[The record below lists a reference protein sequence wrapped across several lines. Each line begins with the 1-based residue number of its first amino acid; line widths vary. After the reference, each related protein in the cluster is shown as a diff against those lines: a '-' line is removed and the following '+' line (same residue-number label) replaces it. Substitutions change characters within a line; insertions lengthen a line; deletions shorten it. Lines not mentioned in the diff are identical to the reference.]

1 MKSLSCVIALLW
13 SFAGFLTAEEEGRSV
28 KFRLLGYEHSKDV
41 IKGSVAGGGGAKL
54 DVEFF
59 TGGFGPQVEGRFTDG
74 KARFFVESPDPEG
87 KPVRKIVAEGSLGTS
102 EAQVFVL
109 FPEADA
115 ADGPVYKILTFDD
128 LEVSFPM
135 GATRVINLA
144 PVPVRLNLAGAD
156 LPPLKP
162 GGVQVY
168 PQVKKVDEW
177 NMFTARID
185 FEAKAGKWV
194 PVATQSWKASE
205 RKRDWVITRVDPAS
219 KAPSVQLYQDIPPWR
234 EDALPVGGGR

>member
-1 MKSLSCVIALLW
+1 MKALSCIIAILCSSFGLLI
-13 SFAGFLTAEEEGRSV
+13 AQEEGWSV
-28 KFRLLGYEHSKDV
+28 KFRLLCYEHSKDV
-41 IKGSVAGGGGAKL
+41 IKGSVAGEGGSNL
-54 DVEFF
+54 EVEFF

-74 KARFFVESPDPEG
+74 KARFFVESPGPDG

-102 EAQVFVL
+102 EAQMFVL
-109 FPEADA
+109 FPEPNA

-128 LEVSFPM
+128 LEASFPM
-135 GATRVINLA
+135 GSTRVINLA
-144 PVPVRLNLAGAD
+144 PVPIRLNLAGAD

-162 GGVQVY
+162 GGVRVY
-168 PQVKKVDEW
+168 PLVKKVDEW

-185 FEAKAGKWV
+185 FEVKAGTWV

-205 RKRDWVITRVDPAS
+205 RKRDWVITRVDPKT

-234 EDALPVGGGR
+234 EEALPVGGGQ